1 MKAAK
6 TFPALLEAFFTDWLM
21 KERQVSSNT
30 IASYRDTFRLLLRY
44 LKEHFNKCPS
54 NITMQDLSASVI
66 TNFLHYL
73 EKQRGNKPR
82 SRNIRLAAIKSF
94 FHYVAFEEPAHAEL
108 IQHVLAVPSKRWHRR
123 LVSFLS
129 PWETDALIKAIDKR
143 SKAGRRDY
151 ALLLLAP
158 QTGLR
163 VSELI
168 GLKFKDV
175 VFGKGVYLHCQG
187 KGRKER
193 CVPLS
198 KSTAAVLRNWMKERN
213 GSNPDDPI
221 FTNARGHILSRDGVA
236 YILKKYAMLAGKT
249 CPSLRT
255 KRVSPHVLRHT
266 NAVNLLRAGVDQA
279 TIALWLGHES
289 VDTTQI
295 YLHADIEYKEKVL
308 SKFAGGK
315 ARSIKFKPDDQ
326 LLAFLNGL

>member
-1 MKAAK
+1 MKTAK
-6 TFPALLEAFFTDWLM
+6 TFPALLEAFFTKWLM

-44 LKEHFNKCPS
+44 IKEHFNKCPS

-66 TNFLHYL
+66 TNFLHHL
-73 EKQRGNKPR
+73 EMQRGNKPR
-82 SRNIRLAAIKSF
+82 SRNNRLAAIKSF

-129 PWETDALIKAIDKR
+129 PWETDAMIKAIDKT

-168 GLKFKDV
+168 NLKCKDV
-175 VFGKGVYLHCQG
+175 VVGRGVYLHCQG

-213 GSNPDDPI
+213 GNADDPI
-221 FTNARGHILSRDGVA
+221 FTNACGNILSRDGVA
-236 YILKKYAMLAGKT
+236 YIIKKYAMLAGKT
-249 CPSLRT
+249 CPSL
-255 KRVSPHVLRHT
+255 KSKQVSPHVLRHT

-295 YLHADIEYKEKVL
+295 YLHADIEYKEKIL
-308 SKFAGGK
+308 SKFAEGK
-315 ARSIKFKPDDQ
+315 ITPVKFHADDQ
-326 LLAFLNGL
+326 LLAFLNSL

>member
-6 TFPALLEAFFTDWLM
+6 TFPVLLEAFFTDRLM
-21 KERQVSSNT
+21 KERQVSPNT

-44 LKEHFNKCPS
+44 LREHFNKRPS
-54 NITMQDLSASVI
+54 SITLQDLSASVI

-73 EKQRGNKPR
+73 EMKRGNKPR
-82 SRNIRLAAIKSF
+82 SRNSRLAAIRSF
-94 FHYVAFEEPAHAEL
+94 FHYVAFEEPAYAEL
-108 IQHVLAVPSKRWHRR
+108 IQSVLSIPTKRWHRR

-129 PWETDALIKAIDKR
+129 PWETEALIEAIDR
-143 SKAGRRDY
+143 RNKAGRRDY
-151 ALLLLAP
+151 TLILLAS

-168 GLKFKDV
+168 GLKCKDV

-187 KGRKER
+187 KGRKDR
-193 CVPLS
+193 CVPLT
-198 KSTAAVLRNWMKERN
+198 KSTANVLRNWMKERN
-213 GSNPDDPI
+213 GNPDDPI

-236 YILKKYAMLAGKT
+236 YILKKYVTLAGKT
-249 CPSLRT
+249 CPSLKT
-255 KRVSPHVLRHT
+255 KEVSPHVLRHT

-295 YLHADIEYKEKVL
+295 YLHADIEYKEKIL

-315 ARSIKFKPDDQ
+315 ARSIKFSPDDQ
-326 LLAFLNGL
+326 LLAFLNSL